1 MLKARINIEDLSRTP
16 RRCGGGIRLGGSEIS
31 AFPSPCLRS
40 VFVQAKNR
48 WIYAVL
54 ERSTHE
60 PDKHFS
66 FARGI
71 LSSEDYAVV
80 HKEILDWPLDYVLVE
95 AVSNGINA
103 QMRITTGL
111 LGVAPLYAAVTTG
124 HVKLS
129 WDCADV
135 LSRGS
140 HAADF
145 EVLAHVLGLR
155 TFYAS
160 RQVCTGIA
168 LLTERSSLI
177 VDADGASFVYPTAA
191 PMLSPHALQEG
202 VDALAAFEACMASA
216 IGARPLDASRCL
228 VELSGGMD
236 SASVAVAT
244 AQHSGARWRSAG
256 IVLAEPDRTI
266 QSRRRRSIVQMLGL
280 ADETLDM
287 SAYMPSI
294 DLDSAV
300 RAPEHPLGEFYIEA
314 FDALWRQAAMKGCHA
329 VLTGIGG
336 DELFPRYETD
346 DPSAS
351 RAKPLLLA
359 AAEKIARSML
369 SHRARVAAD
378 TEPLYCAPASAVPH
392 TALLAHASR
401 SPYMMRL
408 GLWPVNPL
416 CDPGLIGFC
425 HRLPVEFRGERRML
439 RQYLHR
445 HLRKGLFPIG
455 YKKETF
461 DYVLP
466 EVIARHH
473 DRMHA
478 QLRECALADFGLV
491 DMKAVRSV
499 LKRVADTRDI
509 AATAP
514 LSIFLFLERFMRQVT

>member
-1 MLKARINIEDLSRTP
+1 MLKARISIEDLSRTP
-16 RRCGGGIRLGGSEIS
+16 RWCGRGIRFGGSEIS
-31 AFPSPCLRS
+31 AFPNPCLCTL
-40 VFVQAKNR
+40 FAQGINR
-48 WIYAVL
+48 WVYAVL

-60 PDKHFS
+60 PDEKPPS
-66 FARGI
+66 AQGI
-71 LSSEDYAVV
+71 LSLEDYAEV
-80 HKEILDWPLDYVLVE
+80 HKEILNWPLDYALVE
-95 AVSNGINA
+95 AVSNGPNA
-103 QMRITTGL
+103 QVRVTTGR
-111 LGVAPLYAAVTTG
+111 LGVAPLYAAVGAG
-124 HVKLS
+124 HVELS

-135 LSRGS
+135 ISRGS

-155 TFYAS
+155 TFYTS

-168 LLTERSSLI
+168 LLTERSSLL
-177 VDADGASFVYPTAA
+177 VDAEGASFVYPSAA
-191 PMLSPHALQEG
+191 PTLSPHALQEG
-202 VDALAAFEACMASA
+202 VDVLGAFEACMASA
-216 IGARPLDASRCL
+216 TGARPLDASGCL

-244 AQHSGARWRSAG
+244 TQLSGAPWRSAG
-256 IVLAEPDRTI
+256 IVLAQPDRNV
-266 QSRRRRSIVQMLGL
+266 QSTRRRSIVQTL
-280 ADETLDM
+280 ALEDVSLDM
-287 SAYMPSI
+287 SAYMPVV
-294 DLDSAV
+294 DLDSSV

-314 FDALWRQAAMKGCHA
+314 FDALWRQAATKGCHA

-346 DPSAS
+346 HPSAS
-351 RAKPLLLA
+351 RVKPSKLI

-369 SHRARVAAD
+369 SRRARVAVA
-378 TEPLYCAPASAVPH
+378 TEPLYCAPTSAIPQ
-392 TALLAHASR
+392 TALLAHTAR

-416 CDPGLIGFC
+416 CDPSLIGFC
-425 HRLPVEFRGERRML
+425 HRLPVKFRGERRLL
-439 RQYLHR
+439 RQYLR
-445 HLRKGLFPIG
+445 KHLRKDLFPIG

-466 EVIARHH
+466 EAISLHY
-473 DRMHA
+473 DQINA

-491 DMKAVRSV
+491 DMKAVKCV

-514 LSIFLFLERFMRQVT
+514 LAIFLFLERFMRQVT

>member
-16 RRCGGGIRLGGSEIS
+16 RRCSGGIRFGGSEIS
-31 AFPSPCLRS
+31 AFPNPCLRS
-40 VFVQAKNR
+40 VFVLAKNR

-60 PDKHFS
+60 PVAHFS
-66 FARGI
+66 SASGI
-71 LSSEDYAVV
+71 LSFEDYAGV
-80 HKEILDWPLDYVLVE
+80 HKEILNWPLDYVLVE
-95 AVSNGINA
+95 AVSNGTNS
-103 QMRITTGL
+103 QVRVTSGL
-111 LGVAPLYAAVTTG
+111 LGIAPLYAAVRTG

-135 LSRGS
+135 ISRGN

-145 EVLAHVLGLR
+145 EVLAHLLGLR

-177 VDADGASFVYPTAA
+177 VDADGASFVYPSAA
-191 PMLSPHALQEG
+191 PTLSAHALQKG
-202 VDALAAFEACMASA
+202 VDVLGAFEACMASA
-216 IGARPLDASRCL
+216 TGARPLDASRCL

-244 AQHSGARWRSAG
+244 AQLSGAHWSSAG
-256 IVLAEPDRTI
+256 IVLAEPDRTV
-266 QSRRRRSIVQMLGL
+266 QSRRRQSIVQTLGF

-287 SAYMPSI
+287 SAYMPVV
-294 DLDSAV
+294 DLDSSV

-314 FDALWRQAAMKGCHA
+314 FDALWRQAETKDCRA

-346 DPSAS
+346 HPSTS
-351 RAKPLLLA
+351 REKPLQLA
-359 AAEKIARSML
+359 AAESIARSML
-369 SHRARVAAD
+369 SGLARVAAD
-378 TEPLYCAPASAVPH
+378 TEPLYCAPASAIPH

-416 CDPGLIGFC
+416 CDPALIGFC
-425 HRLPVEFRGERRML
+425 HRLPVEFRGERQLL
-439 RQYLHR
+439 RQYLHK
-445 HLRKGLFPIG
+445 HLRKDLFPIG

-473 DRMHA
+473 DRLNA

-491 DMKAVRSV
+491 DTKAVRGV

-514 LSIFLFLERFMRQVT
+514 LAIFLFLERFMRQVT